1 MVALHRLRRW
11 RDERFAA
18 VAQALDR
25 TRAGRFVL
33 DVTLAGWAVA
43 RGFRGEK
50 ISLRASALTY
60 ISIFALVPLL
70 TVALALVERFGRTDL
85 HAQVREFL
93 LDLLAPGIAEES
105 AATLDQFLSSAST
118 TAAGSVGFAVLIV
131 SAGTL
136 IKNLDTSLHEIWS
149 VRRRRPA
156 HVRLAIYAGVLLLGP
171 ILLALSLAGMGVLR
185 AWVTPVVPFSAD
197 VLTAAT
203 ALVAVAGFTFMY
215 LVGPNVDVRFRSA
228 FAGGLV
234 AGLAWDVAKHVYGEV
249 AASLFRASPVWGS
262 LTAIP
267 LFLTW
272 IYVSWLLLLFGARLA
287 YAVQYTWFRA
297 GVPDLAAFPRSDA
310 LIAARLAALL
320 AEADRHEVRQ
330 LTVRGLPRALGLTKD
345 ALEPVL
351 DRLLRAGIVR
361 LLPGGRVEAGR
372 PLAELTL
379 ADTALAVGAAAGPS
393 APGAA
398 ASAPEGPPPS
408 AVEALFQQA
417 EEAFLEQLRQIRWD
431 DLPALARKAAGAPDG
446 ESGREAPSPPAAP
459 VGQKP

>member
-11 RDERFAA
+11 RDDRLAA
-18 VAQALDR
+18 AARWLDR
-25 TRAGRFVL
+25 SRGGRFVL
-33 DVTLAGWAVA
+33 DVLLAAWAVA

-60 ISIFALVPLL
+60 ISIFALAPLL
-70 TVALALVERFGRTDL
+70 TVALALVELFGQNDL
-85 HAQVREFL
+85 HAQVRAFL

-105 AATLDQFLSSAST
+105 AAMLDQFLSTAST

-136 IKNLDTSLHEIWS
+136 LKNLDTSLHEIWN
-149 VRRRRPA
+149 VRRRRPP
-156 HVRLAIYAGVLLLGP
+156 HVRLAIYAAVLVLGP
-171 ILLALSLAGMGVLR
+171 ALLALSLAGMGVLR
-185 AWVTPVVPFSAD
+185 AWVTPVIPFSGD
-197 VLTAAT
+197 LLTAAG

-215 LVGPNVDVRFRSA
+215 RVGPNVEVRFRSA

-234 AGLAWDVAKHVYGEV
+234 AGLTWDVAKHVYGGV
-249 AASLFRASPVWGS
+249 AAGLFRASPIWGS
-262 LTAIP
+262 LTAVP

-297 GVPDLAAFPRSDA
+297 GVPDLATFPRGEA

-320 AEADRHEVRQ
+320 AEPSSDDLSVRN
-330 LTVRGLPRALGLTKD
+330 LPRALGLPQD
-345 ALEPVL
+345 VLGPVL
-351 DRLLRAGIVR
+351 ERLVRAGVVR
-361 LLPGGRVEAGR
+361 VLPGGLVQAGR
-372 PLAELTL
+372 PLDELTL
-379 ADTALAVGAAAGPS
+379 ADTALAVGAGSGSHATGFAMG
-393 APGAA
+393 GQV
-398 ASAPEGPPPS
+398 GPPPS

-417 EEAFLEQLRQIRWD
+417 EEAFLEQLRRVRWD
-431 DLPALARKAAGAPDG
+431 DLPALNRRAGTALLEEEDAPGTTPANAA
-446 ESGREAPSPPAAP
+446 